1 MEGVPTAMQS
11 RLDLP
16 TRGRMTDAQRVV
28 HDQILHTRGN
38 DNGPFLAWL
47 LSPKLA
53 DSAQALGAVCRY
65 GTSLSLC
72 ESELLIMHVA
82 SWYDCPAE
90 AQIHGP
96 IALRAGLSEAVLEAI
111 RNRQPPV
118 LDHPRLAM
126 LSLVAQELLTSRHLT
141 QSTYA
146 QAINTLGEQALV
158 ETVGIIGY
166 YALTAYT
173 LNAFDMRLN

>member
-1 MEGVPTAMQS
+1 MRY

-16 TRGRMTDAQRVV
+16 TRERMTDAQRAV
-28 HDQILHTRGN
+28 HDQILLTRGN

-53 DSAQALGAVCRY
+53 DSAQALGSVCRY
-65 GTSLSLC
+65 GTSLSLE

-96 IALRAGLSEAVLEAI
+96 IALRAGLSAAVLEAI
-111 RNRQPPV
+111 R
-118 LDHPRLAM
+118 
-126 LSLVAQELLTSRHLT
+126 TGSRRY
-141 QSTYA
+141 STIRGSRCCRWWRESSSA
-146 QAINTLGEQALV
+146 RVI
-158 ETVGIIGY
+158 
-166 YALTAYT
+166 
-173 LNAFDMRLN
+173 